1 MVKTSLPPIP
11 TVQAVEPPHSMDV
24 EQAVLGGLMLDN
36 DRWDD
41 VALILSETDF
51 FSGTHRFIYRQMRAL
66 VENRQPI
73 DLLTLSQTMEQL
85 GEQHR
90 VDFAYLAELS
100 KNTPSAANIDAYAGH
115 VARYAG
121 LRQLQK
127 IGLELTGRASL
138 RTAEPEDVQAVAQ
151 AALEGVSAQYDPEG
165 MADIPSL
172 FEDVVGRVQELSAS
186 GGAHLSGVSF
196 GLNELDKMTTGAQ
209 DGDLIIVAARPSMGK
224 TAFGLGLGIAALETT
239 SAPVQI
245 YSLEM
250 PKEQLMLRF
259 IAILGKVP
267 LQNLRSGAMSES
279 DWERVASVAGKKIM
293 DDWPERMLI
302 DDTAGLS
309 PSLLRTRA
317 RKARRQYGDPS
328 LILVDYLQ
336 LMQVPELSH
345 NRTLEISDISR
356 SLKGL
361 AKEMGCPVVALS
373 QLNRGLESRADK
385 RPKLSDLRES
395 GAIEQD
401 ADLVMFI
408 YRDEV
413 YDEHTL
419 DKGMAEIILGKQ
431 RNGPIGTVKASFIAE
446 QARFASYDLGY

>member
-1 MVKTSLPPIP
+1 
-11 TVQAVEPPHSMDV
+11 
-24 EQAVLGGLMLDN
+24 
-36 DRWDD
+36 
-41 VALILSETDF
+41 
-51 FSGTHRFIYRQMRAL
+51 
-66 VENRQPI
+66 
-73 DLLTLSQTMEQL
+73 
-85 GEQHR
+85 
-90 VDFAYLAELS
+90 
-100 KNTPSAANIDAYAGH
+100 
-115 VARYAG
+115 
-121 LRQLQK
+121 
-127 IGLELTGRASL
+127 
-138 RTAEPEDVQAVAQ
+138 
-151 AALEGVSAQYDPEG
+151 

-336 LMQVPELSH
+336 LMQVP
-345 NRTLEISDISR
+345 N
-356 SLKGL
+356 
-361 AKEMGCPVVALS
+361 
-373 QLNRGLESRADK
+373 
-385 RPKLSDLRES
+385 
-395 GAIEQD
+395 
-401 ADLVMFI
+401 
-408 YRDEV
+408 
-413 YDEHTL
+413 
-419 DKGMAEIILGKQ
+419 
-431 RNGPIGTVKASFIAE
+431 
-446 QARFASYDLGY
+446 